1 MRKRGDHADGGHGEP
16 WLMTYADMITLLMAL
31 FIVMLSV
38 STIDQQKAEE
48 ITAAMKQSVS
58 KRKSQM
64 PFQDM
69 KARIDKIVREN
80 KLERQVTAT
89 LTPKGVDIEFAS
101 SVFFALGQ
109 ADLLPEAG
117 PILDKTAIA
126 LKGLNIAGVT
136 MNIEGHTDDTP
147 INSPRF
153 ASNWELS
160 TARATN
166 VVRYLIDR
174 GVDEK
179 VVQALGLAAT
189 RPKLPNRDEAGHV
202 IPNNQAANRRVVIRL
217 VRS

>member
-1 MRKRGDHADGGHGEP
+1 
-16 WLMTYADMITLLMAL
+16 MTYADMITLLMAL
-31 FIVMLSV
+31 FIVMLSI

-48 ITAAMKQSVS
+48 ITAAMKKSVTS
-58 KRKSQM
+58 RKSQM

-69 KARIDKIVREN
+69 KARIDKIILDN
-80 KLERQVTAT
+80 KLERQVSAT
-89 LTPKGVDIEFAS
+89 LTPRGVDIEFAS
-101 SVFFALGQ
+101 SVFFEVGH
-109 ADLLPEAG
+109 ADLLPEAR
-117 PILDKTAIA
+117 PILDKTAVA

-160 TARATN
+160 TARATH
-166 VVRYLIDR
+166 VVRYLIER

-189 RPKLPNRDEAGHV
+189 RPKVPNRDETGHA